1 MPDAAPKE
9 AETAPN
15 LADETS
21 SPSGSPRPEP
31 QPANTVPNPGA
42 NGALFCALVDAGA
55 DAVVA
60 YTAEKGM
67 QSIVSTA
74 VATQVQPVL
83 VEMRQL
89 FAAQEQRFAA
99 LEQRFVA
106 QEQRFVA
113 EIQKTNE
120 VVAAKLDGI
129 RRELRLIWGALGV
142 SMTMWLAVLGYL
154 LAM

>member
-1 MPDAAPKE
+1 MPDAAPNE

-89 FAAQEQRFAA
+89 FGAQEQRFAA
-99 LEQRFVA
+99 
-106 QEQRFVA
+106 QEQWFVA

>member
-1 MPDAAPKE
+1 MPDAAPNE

-89 FAAQEQRFAA
+89 FAAQEQRF
-99 LEQRFVA
+99 
-106 QEQRFVA
+106 VA

>member
-1 MPDAAPKE
+1 MPDAAPNE

-42 NGALFCALVDAGA
+42 NGALFCALVDA
-55 DAVVA
+55 VVA

-89 FAAQEQRFAA
+89 FAAQEH
-99 LEQRFVA
+99 
-106 QEQRFVA
+106 RFVA

-129 RRELRLIWGALGV
+129 RRERRLIWGALGV